1 MSDLAILALLG
12 SVAFIQNAAFT
23 WVSRSRNSGDVQYH
37 AWASICSNGIWF
49 VTNFLIAGQVF
60 KAIESGS
67 YQFLIV
73 AGLVYVLATTLG
85 SVLMMAR
92 LLKTEKGK
100 RQVGAR

>member
-1 MSDLAILALLG
+1 MTEIMVLALLAG
-12 SVAFIQNAAFT
+12 MAFIQNATFT
-23 WVSRSRNSGDVQYH
+23 WVSRSRNSGDVKYH
-37 AWASICSNGIWF
+37 AWASVCSNGVWF
-49 VTNFLIAGQVF
+49 VTNFLVAGQVF

-67 YQFLIV
+67 YQFLAI
-73 AGLVYVLATTLG
+73 AGFVYVLATTLG